1 VRETSFNGS
10 HEAESTVATMTLWNE
25 GT

>member
-1 VRETSFNGS
+1 VRETNYNGS
-10 HEAESTVATMTLWNE
+10 HETESNAATMTLWNE